1 MEYLYLALIGLTA
14 GTASG
19 LLGIGGS
26 VVIIPCLAA
35 IYPEQ
40 SYHQHAAAAMI
51 VNSFACL
58 LASLHHRKA
67 GFIQK
72 NVVVAMI
79 PAGVV
84 SICLG
89 VWISNLEFFSKA
101 HPEYLSKILAVFLA
115 YVAVYNLQKLL
126 NQSQLK
132 EDLAQD
138 VAEPKRSWRNL
149 LPGLMMGMP
158 AGLLGIGGGV
168 IAVPAQ
174 QIVLKTHLRNAI
186 ANSTSLIIF
195 TAAVAAFY
203 KNCSLSA
210 VEGASAITSIR
221 IAAIV
226 APAGLVGGYLGAKLM
241 HISPVRLIRVIFVCY
256 LLWAIYSQWTR

>member
-35 IYPEQ
+35 IYPDQ

-72 NVVVAMI
+72 NVVIAMV

-89 VWISNLEFFSKA
+89 VWVSNLDFFTKA

-115 YVAVYNLQKLL
+115 YVVVHNLHKLL
-126 NQSQLK
+126 DQSHVK
-132 EDLAQD
+132 EDLIPEVAQTN
-138 VAEPKRSWRNL
+138 RRWRNMV
-149 LPGLMMGMP
+149 PGLMMGLP

-174 QIVLKTHLRNAI
+174 QVVLKTHLRNAI
-186 ANSTSLIIF
+186 ANSTSLIVF

-203 KNCSLSA
+203 KNYSLSF
-210 VEGASAITSIR
+210 VEGTSALESLH
-221 IAAIV
+221 IAATI

-241 HISPVRLIRVIFVCY
+241 HISPVRLIRLIFVCY
-256 LLWAIYSQWTR
+256 LLWAMYSQWTH